1 MKYVAASAAKKSF
14 ASLIDAA
21 AHEPV
26 VIRRRKLDVA
36 VLLSMREYRRLT
48 QPNMVELN
56 MAEFQHFCDQFGQR
70 AADAGLSE
78 FELDRLLRTAGDD

>member
-1 MKYVAASAAKKSF
+1 MKYIAASAARKSF

-48 QPNMVELN
+48 QRNMVELN
-56 MAEFQHFCDQFGQR
+56 TVEIQHLCEQIGQR
-70 AADAGLSE
+70 AANAGLIESAPG
-78 FELDRLLRTAGDD
+78 RLL

>member
-1 MKYVAASAAKKSF
+1 MKYIAASAARKSF

-48 QPNMVELN
+48 HSN
-56 MAEFQHFCDQFGQR
+56 MAELQHFGDRIGQR

-78 FELDRLLRTAGDD
+78 SELDRLLHGAGDD